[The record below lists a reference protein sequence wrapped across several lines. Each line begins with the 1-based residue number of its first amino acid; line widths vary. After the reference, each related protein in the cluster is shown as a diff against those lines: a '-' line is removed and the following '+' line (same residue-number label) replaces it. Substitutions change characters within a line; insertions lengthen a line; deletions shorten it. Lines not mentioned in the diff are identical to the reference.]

1 MSGVG
6 PKHTNIR
13 VFYVGWAN
21 EERLKLL
28 RKVRW
33 LNCDYSMAGEVGESG
48 TLCSLC
54 RVLQFMPRFPQ
65 SSTRKRGGMIQHG
78 IRNQGRSAAYAWFY
92 SYPISG
98 SAADGASGNCT

>member
-48 TLCSLC
+48 
-54 RVLQFMPRFPQ
+54 
-65 SSTRKRGGMIQHG
+65 
-78 IRNQGRSAAYAWFY
+78 RSAAYAEFY
-92 SYPISG
+92 SLCLVLQLSYIGLCSR
-98 SAADGASGNCT
+98 